1 MRRFV
6 VAAGAVG
13 LVALSA
19 YVAWLDFRIRD
30 AFEGKRWAVP
40 ARVFARP
47 LELAP
52 GAPLTADAIEAELR
66 LAGYR
71 RVRSAFRPASFERD
85 GGQVRLVT
93 REFRFLDRAA
103 PSRHITVSVSGGRI
117 AAVEADGEPRA
128 RVRVDPAEIARIYP
142 AHREDRVLL
151 RLDDVPAAFLAILLE
166 IEDRRFYDHVG
177 IDPLGIARAA
187 WANLR
192 AGQTVQGGSTL
203 TQQLAKNFFLS
214 SERTFTRKLNEA
226 LIALLLEWRYSKP
239 ELLEAYLNEVYI
251 GQQGA
256 HAIHGFGRAA
266 HYYFG
271 RALADLDLDEMA
283 LLAGMV
289 RGPSYYDPR
298 RHPERAKRR
307 RNRVIDRLEAQHVAG
322 PGAAERARNEPLGV
336 TPRPPAA
343 PARFPAFVDLVR
355 RQLRRDHP
363 GSVLR
368 SEGLRIFTTLDPTV
382 QRAAEW
388 ALHQSVPLLSQR
400 SRTPRGELQA
410 AIAVTDARS
419 GEVLSIVGDSD
430 PRRAGFN
437 RALDAVRPV
446 GSVVKPAV
454 YLAALAEPGFHLAS
468 FVRDEPVQVNGPRG
482 PWRPRNHDGRSHGAV
497 FLRDALVHSYNIA
510 TVRIGLDVG
519 LERVRD
525 TIRALGVSRPFAA
538 WPAML
543 LGTVELAP
551 IEVNAMYQSLATG
564 GLRQPL
570 RAIRGITDGHG
581 RSLGR
586 YPERS
591 TRVAD
596 SRAVFL
602 LTHALRGVLNEGTGR
617 RARALLGRGQKLAG
631 KTGTTGGL
639 RDSWFAG
646 YGADRVAVV
655 WVGRDDNR
663 PVNLSGSSGALEVW
677 ARLMR
682 AIGAASV
689 SDAPPRGV
697 EWHWVSRSEGR
708 RIGRDCARA
717 ERLPFVTGR
726 LPPKGRCDPRTAA
739 RGRAAGGVIDS
750 LSPGLGITDPDAKRA
765 NAREAYRFSRAYP
778 SATSS
783 PPNA

>member
-1 MRRFV
+1 MA
-6 VAAGAVG
+6 AAGAVG
-13 LVALSA
+13 IVALAA

-30 AFEGKRWAVP
+30 QFEGKRWAVP

-52 GAPLTADAIEAELR
+52 GAPLTADAIEAELK

-85 GGQVRLVT
+85 GGRLRLVT
-93 REFRFLDRAA
+93 RGFRFLDGAA
-103 PSRHITVSVSGGRI
+103 PSRRITVSVSGGRI
-117 AAVEADGEPRA
+117 AAVEADGEPRP
-128 RVRVDPAEIARIYP
+128 RVRVDPAEIARVYP

-151 RLDDVPAAFLAILLE
+151 RLDDVPAAFIAILLE
-166 IEDRRFYDHVG
+166 VEDRRFHDHVG
-177 IDPLGIARAA
+177 IDPLGVARAA

-192 AGQTVQGGSTL
+192 AGRAVQGGSTL

-214 SERTFTRKLNEA
+214 PERTFTRKLNEA

-239 ELLEAYLNEVYI
+239 ELLEAYLNEVYL

-298 RHPERAKRR
+298 RRPERAKRR
-307 RNRVIDRLEAQHVAG
+307 RNRVIDLLEARGIAG
-322 PGAAERARNEPLGV
+322 AGAAQRARSEPLGV
-336 TPRPPAA
+336 TRRPPPASA
-343 PARFPAFVDLVR
+343 PFPAFVDLVR
-355 RQLRRDHP
+355 RQLRRDYP
-363 GSVLR
+363 GEVLR
-368 SEGLRIFTTLDPTV
+368 SEGLRILTTLDPTV
-382 QRAAEW
+382 QRAAES
-388 ALHQSVPLLSQR
+388 ALAQSMPLLARR
-400 SRTPRGELQA
+400 SRIASGEIQA
-410 AIAVTDARS
+410 AIAVTDAQS
-419 GEVLSIVGDSD
+419 GEVLSIVGGRD
-430 PRRAGFN
+430 PRRTGFN

-454 YLAALAEPGFHLAS
+454 YLAALAEPRFHLAS
-468 FVRDEPVQVNGPRG
+468 FVRDDPVQVDGPRG
-482 PWRPRNHDGRSHGAV
+482 PWRPRNHDGRSHGPV
-497 FLRDALVHSYNIA
+497 FLRDALVHSYNLA
-510 TVRIGLDVG
+510 TVRLGLDVG

-525 TIRALGVSRPFAA
+525 TIRALGVSRPFAT

-543 LGTVELAP
+543 LGTIELAP

-581 RSLGR
+581 RPLGR

-596 SRAVFL
+596 GRAVFL
-602 LTHALRGVLNEGTGR
+602 VTHALHGVLSEGTGR
-617 RARALLGRGQKLAG
+617 RARALLGRGQTLAG

-646 YGADRVAVV
+646 YGGDRVAVV

-682 AIGAASV
+682 AIGAAPV
-689 SDAPPRGV
+689 SDAAPRGV
-697 EWHWVSRSEGR
+697 EWHWVSGGEGR
-708 RIGRDCARA
+708 RIERACDGAR
-717 ERLPFVTGR
+717 RLPFVTGR
-726 LPPKGRCDPRTAA
+726 LPPEGRCGSRTAA
-739 RGRAAGGVIDS
+739 RGDAAAS
-750 LSPGLGITDPDAKRA
+750 
-765 NAREAYRFSRAYP
+765 
-778 SATSS
+778 
-783 PPNA
+783 

>member
-1 MRRFV
+1 MLITAA
-6 VAAGAVG
+6 VAGVVG
-13 LVALSA
+13 LSV
-19 YVAWLDFRIRD
+19 YVAWLDYRIRD
-30 AFEGKRWAVP
+30 EFEGARWAVP

-52 GAPLTADAIEAELR
+52 GVPISADAIEAELK

-71 RVRSAFRPASFERD
+71 RVRAAFRPASFERD
-85 GGQVRLVT
+85 GARLRLVT
-93 REFRFLDRAA
+93 REFRFPDGTA
-103 PSRHITVSVSGGRI
+103 PSRRVAVSVSGGRI
-117 AAVEADGEPRA
+117 ADVEVGGSAGA
-128 RVRVDPAEIARIYP
+128 RVRIDPAEIARVYP

-166 IEDRRFYDHVG
+166 VEDRRFYRHVG
-177 IDPLGIARAA
+177 LDPMAIARAA

-239 ELLEAYLNEVYI
+239 ELLEGYLNEVYL

-266 HYYFG
+266 RYYFG
-271 RALADLDLDEMA
+271 RGLADLDLDEMA
-283 LLAGMV
+283 LLAGLV

-298 RHPERAKRR
+298 RHPERAMRR
-307 RNRVIDRLEAQHVAG
+307 RNRIIDRLEAQGVAG
-322 PGAAERARNEPLGV
+322 SDAAARARNEPLGV
-336 TPRPPAA
+336 TRHPPPAS
-343 PARFPAFVDLVR
+343 ARFPAFVDLVR
-355 RQLRRDHP
+355 RQLRRDYP

-382 QRAAEW
+382 QRASES
-388 ALHQSVPLLSQR
+388 ALERSMPLLARR
-400 SRTPRGELQA
+400 SRIAGDELQA

-419 GEVLSIVGDSD
+419 GEVLCVVGDRD

-454 YLAALAEPGFHLAS
+454 YLAALTEPQFHLAS
-468 FVRDEPVQVNGPRG
+468 FVRDDPVQVEGPRG
-482 PWRPRNHDGRSHGAV
+482 PWRPRNHDGRAHGPV
-497 FLRDALVHSYNIA
+497 LLRDALVHSYNLA
-510 TVRIGLDVG
+510 TVRLGLDVG

-525 TIRALGVSRPFAA
+525 TIRALGVSRPFATF
-538 WPAML
+538 PAML

-551 IEVNAMYQSLATG
+551 IEVNAMYHSLATG
-564 GLRQPL
+564 GMRQPL
-570 RAIRGITDGHG
+570 RAIRSVTDRHG

-586 YPERS
+586 YPGRS

-596 SRAVFL
+596 SDVVFL
-602 LTHALRGVLNEGTGR
+602 VTHALRGVLSEGTGR
-617 RARALLGRGQKLAG
+617 RAREILGRGQVLAG
-631 KTGTTGGL
+631 KTGTTDGL

-663 PVNLSGSSGALEVW
+663 PVNLSGAGGALEIW

-682 AIGAASV
+682 SIGAASI
-689 SDAPPRGV
+689 SDVAPRGV
-697 EWHWVSRSEGR
+697 EWHWVSRGEGR
-708 RIGRDCARA
+708 RIDAACTAA
-717 ERLPFVTGR
+717 MRLPFVAGR
-726 LPPKGRCDPRTAA
+726 LPPEGRCGAQTAA
-739 RGRAAGGVIDS
+739 RGGA
-750 LSPGLGITDPDAKRA
+750 
-765 NAREAYRFSRAYP
+765 EAS
-778 SATSS
+778 
-783 PPNA
+783 

>member
-1 MRRFV
+1 MII
-6 VAAGAVG
+6 
-13 LVALSA
+13 LSA

-30 AFEGKRWAVP
+30 EFEGKRWAVP

-47 LELAP
+47 LELTP
-52 GAPLTADAIEAELR
+52 GAPLTADAIEAELK

-71 RVRSAFRPASFERD
+71 HVRSAFRPASFERD
-85 GGQVRLVT
+85 GGRVRLVT
-93 REFRFLDRAA
+93 REFRFLDGAA
-103 PSRHITVSVSGGRI
+103 PSHRVTVSVSGGRI
-117 AAVEADGEPRA
+117 AAVEVDGGSRS
-128 RVRVDPAEIARIYP
+128 RVRVDPAEIARVYP

-166 IEDRRFYDHVG
+166 VEDRRFYEHIG
-177 IDPLGIARAA
+177 IDPLAIARAA

-192 AGQTVQGGSTL
+192 AGQAVQGGSTL

-214 SERTFTRKLNEA
+214 PERTFTRKLNEA
-226 LIALLLEWRYSKP
+226 LIALLLEWRYSKR
-239 ELLEAYLNEVYI
+239 ELLEAYLNEVYL
-251 GQQGA
+251 GQQGG

-266 HYYFG
+266 AYYFG

-283 LLAGMV
+283 LLTGMV

-307 RNRVIDRLEAQHVAG
+307 RNRVIDRLEAQGVAG
-322 PGAAERARNEPLGV
+322 PGAAQRARSEPLGV
-336 TPRPPAA
+336 TRRPPPAS
-343 PARFPAFVDLVR
+343 ARFPAFVDLVR
-355 RQLRRDHP
+355 RQLRRDYP

-382 QRAAEW
+382 QYAAES
-388 ALHQSVPLLSQR
+388 ALGASMPVLARR
-400 SRTPRGELQA
+400 SRTSRDDLQA
-410 AIAVTDARS
+410 AVAVTDARS
-419 GEVLSIVGDSD
+419 GEVLSIVGGRD
-430 PRRAGFN
+430 PRHIGFN

-454 YLAALAEPGFHLAS
+454 YLAALAEPQFHLAS
-468 FVRDEPVQVNGPRG
+468 FVRDDPVRVDGPRG

-497 FLRDALVHSYNIA
+497 FLRDALVHSYNLA
-510 TVRIGLDVG
+510 TVRLGLDVG
-519 LERVRD
+519 LEQVRD
-525 TIRALGVSRPFAA
+525 TIRALGVSRPFATY
-538 WPAML
+538 PAML

-570 RAIRGITDGHG
+570 RAIRGITDRHG

-602 LTHALRGVLNEGTGR
+602 VTHALRGVLSEGTGR
-617 RARALLGRGQKLAG
+617 RARELLGRGQRLAG

-655 WVGRDDNR
+655 WIGRDDNR

-682 AIGAASV
+682 TIGAASV
-689 SDAPPRGV
+689 SDAAPQGV
-697 EWHWVSRSEGR
+697 EWHWVNRSEGR
-708 RIGRDCARA
+708 RIGRACAGAR
-717 ERLPFVTGR
+717 RLPFVTGR
-726 LPPKGRCDPRTAA
+726 LPPEGRCGSQTAA
-739 RGRAAGGVIDS
+739 RGDAAAS
-750 LSPGLGITDPDAKRA
+750 
-765 NAREAYRFSRAYP
+765 
-778 SATSS
+778 
-783 PPNA
+783 

>member
-1 MRRFV
+1 MVV
-6 VAAGAVG
+6 VAGIAGAIT
-13 LVALSA
+13 LSSYA
-19 YVAWLDFRIRD
+19 VWLDYRIRNE
-30 AFEGKRWAVP
+30 FEGKRWAVP

-47 LELAP
+47 LDLAP
-52 GAPLTADAIEAELR
+52 GAPMTADAIEAELK

-85 GGQVRLVT
+85 AERVRLVT
-93 REFRFLDRAA
+93 REFRFPDGSA
-103 PSRHITVSVSGGRI
+103 PSRRVTVSVSGDRI
-117 AAVEADGEPRA
+117 AEVEVGGEPRA
-128 RVRVDPAEIARIYP
+128 KVRIDPAEIARIYP
-142 AHREDRVLL
+142 THREDRVLL

-166 IEDRRFYDHVG
+166 VEDRRFYRHVG
-177 IDPLGIARAA
+177 IDPLAIARAA

-214 SERTFTRKLNEA
+214 AERTLTRKLNEA
-226 LIALLLEWRYSKP
+226 LIALLLEWRYTKP
-239 ELLEAYLNEVYI
+239 ELLEGYLNEVYL

-271 RALADLDLDEMA
+271 RRLADLDLDEMA

-307 RNRVIDRLEAQHVAG
+307 RNRVIDRLQAQGIAG
-322 PGAAERARNEPLGV
+322 ARAAERARSEPLGV
-336 TPRPPAA
+336 TRRPPPAS
-343 PARFPAFVDLVR
+343 ARFPAFVDLVR
-355 RQLRRDHP
+355 RQLRRDYP

-382 QRAAEW
+382 QRASEW
-388 ALHQSVPLLSQR
+388 ALERSMPLLARR
-400 SRTPRGELQA
+400 SRMSREELQA
-410 AIAVTDARS
+410 AVAVTDART
-419 GEVLSIVGDSD
+419 GEVLSIVGDRD
-430 PRRAGFN
+430 PHRAGFN
-437 RALDAVRPV
+437 RALDAVRPI

-454 YLAALAEPGFHLAS
+454 YLAALTQPQFHLAS
-468 FVRDEPVQVNGPRG
+468 FVRDDPVQVSGPRG

-497 FLRDALVHSYNIA
+497 LLRDALVHSYNLA
-510 TVRIGLDVG
+510 TVRLGLDVG

-525 TIRALGVSRPFAA
+525 TIRALGVSRPFAT

-551 IEVNAMYQSLATG
+551 IEVNAMYHSLATG

-570 RAIRGITDGHG
+570 RAIRSITDRHG
-581 RSLGR
+581 RALSR

-596 SRAVFL
+596 SDVVFL
-602 LTHALRGVLNEGTGR
+602 VTHALRGVLSEGTGR
-617 RARALLGRGQKLAG
+617 GARELLGRGQVLAG
-631 KTGTTGGL
+631 KTGTTDGL

-677 ARLMR
+677 ARLMG
-682 AIGAASV
+682 AIGTASI
-689 SDAPPRGV
+689 SDVAPRGV
-697 EWHWVSRSEGR
+697 EWHWVSRDEGQ
-708 RIGRDCARA
+708 RIERTCTDAM
-717 ERLPFVTGR
+717 RLPFVAGR
-726 LPPKGRCDPRTAA
+726 LPPEGRCATQTTAA
-739 RGRAAGGVIDS
+739 RD
-750 LSPGLGITDPDAKRA
+750 
-765 NAREAYRFSRAYP
+765 NA
-778 SATSS
+778 ATS
-783 PPNA
+783 

>member
-1 MRRFV
+1 MARRRSQSSAAGRKRSRARTRRASALRARVRRFV

-13 LVALSA
+13 IVALSA

-30 AFEGKRWAVP
+30 QFEGKRWAVP

-52 GAPLTADAIEAELR
+52 GAPLTADAIEAELK

-85 GGQVRLVT
+85 GGWVRLVT
-93 REFRFLDRAA
+93 RGFRFLDGAA
-103 PSRHITVSVSGGRI
+103 PSRRITVSVSGGRI
-117 AAVEADGEPRA
+117 AAVEADGEPRS
-128 RVRVDPAEIARIYP
+128 RVRVDPAEIARVYP

-151 RLDDVPAAFLAILLE
+151 RLDDVPAAFIAILLE
-166 IEDRRFYDHVG
+166 IEDRRFHDHVG
-177 IDPLGIARAA
+177 IDPLGVARAA

-192 AGQTVQGGSTL
+192 AGRAVQGGSTL

-214 SERTFTRKLNEA
+214 PERTFTRKLNEA

-239 ELLEAYLNEVYI
+239 ELLEAYLNEVYL

-298 RHPERAKRR
+298 RRPERAKRR
-307 RNRVIDRLEAQHVAG
+307 RNRMIDLLEARGIAG
-322 PGAAERARNEPLGV
+322 AGAAQRARSEPLGV
-336 TPRPPAA
+336 TRRPPPASA
-343 PARFPAFVDLVR
+343 PFPAFVDLVR
-355 RQLRRDHP
+355 RQLRRDYP
-363 GSVLR
+363 GEVLR
-368 SEGLRIFTTLDPTV
+368 SEGLRILTTLDPTV
-382 QRAAEW
+382 QRAAES
-388 ALHQSVPLLSQR
+388 ALEQSMPLLARR
-400 SRTPRGELQA
+400 SRIASGEIQA
-410 AIAVTDARS
+410 AIAVTDAQS
-419 GEVLSIVGDSD
+419 GEVLSIVGGRD
-430 PRRAGFN
+430 PRRSGFN

-454 YLAALAEPGFHLAS
+454 YLAALAEPRFHLAS
-468 FVRDEPVQVNGPRG
+468 LVRDDPVQVDGPRG
-482 PWRPRNHDGRSHGAV
+482 PWRPRNHDGRSHGPV
-497 FLRDALVHSYNIA
+497 FLRDALVHSYNLA
-510 TVRIGLDVG
+510 TVRLGLDVG

-525 TIRALGVSRPFAA
+525 TIRALGVSRPFAT

-543 LGTVELAP
+543 LGTIELAP

-581 RSLGR
+581 RPLGR
-586 YPERS
+586 YPEHS

-596 SRAVFL
+596 GRAVFL
-602 LTHALRGVLNEGTGR
+602 VTHALHGVLSEGTGR
-617 RARALLGRGQKLAG
+617 RARALLGRGQTLAG

-646 YGADRVAVV
+646 YGGDRVAVV

-682 AIGAASV
+682 AIGAAPV
-689 SDAPPRGV
+689 SDAAPRGV
-697 EWHWVSRSEGR
+697 EWHWVSRGEGR
-708 RIGRDCARA
+708 RIQRACDGAR
-717 ERLPFVTGR
+717 RLPFVTGR
-726 LPPKGRCDPRTAA
+726 LPPEGRCGSRTAA
-739 RGRAAGGVIDS
+739 RGDAAAS
-750 LSPGLGITDPDAKRA
+750 
-765 NAREAYRFSRAYP
+765 
-778 SATSS
+778 
-783 PPNA
+783 

>member
-1 MRRFV
+1 MAVTFT
-6 VAAGAVG
+6 AAG
-13 LVALSA
+13 LILLSA
-19 YVAWLDFRIRD
+19 YVTWLDFRIRD
-30 AFEGKRWAVP
+30 QFEGKRWAVP

-47 LELAP
+47 LELTP
-52 GAPLTADAIEAELR
+52 GAPLTADAIEAELK

-85 GGQVRLVT
+85 GGRMRLVT
-93 REFRFLDRAA
+93 RGFRFLDGAA
-103 PSRHITVSVSGGRI
+103 PSRRVTVSVSGGRI
-117 AAVEADGEPRA
+117 AAVEVDGEPRP
-128 RVRVDPAEIARIYP
+128 RVRIDPAEIARVYP

-166 IEDRRFYDHVG
+166 VEDRRFHEHLG
-177 IDPLGIARAA
+177 IDPLAILRAA
-187 WANLR
+187 WVNLR
-192 AGQTVQGGSTL
+192 AGRAVQGGSTL

-214 SERTFTRKLNEA
+214 PERTFTRKLNEA
-226 LIALLLEWRYSKP
+226 LIALLLEWRYSKH
-239 ELLEAYLNEVYI
+239 ELLEGYLNEVFL

-256 HAIHGFGRAA
+256 YAIHGFGRAA
-266 HYYFG
+266 RYYFG

-307 RNRVIDRLEAQHVAG
+307 RNRVIDLLEARGIAG
-322 PGAAERARNEPLGV
+322 AGAAQRARSEPLGV
-336 TPRPPAA
+336 TRRPPPASA
-343 PARFPAFVDLVR
+343 PFPAFVDLVR
-355 RQLRRDHP
+355 RQLRRDYP
-363 GSVLR
+363 GEVLR
-368 SEGLRIFTTLDPTV
+368 SEGLRILTTLDPTV
-382 QRAAEW
+382 QRAAES
-388 ALHQSVPLLSQR
+388 ALEQSMPLLARR
-400 SRTPRGELQA
+400 SGISSGELQA
-410 AIAVTDARS
+410 AIAITDARS
-419 GEVLSIVGDSD
+419 GEVLSIVGGRD
-430 PRRAGFN
+430 PRRTGFN

-454 YLAALAEPGFHLAS
+454 YLAALTEPRFHLAS
-468 FVRDEPVQVNGPRG
+468 FVRDDPVQVDGPRG
-482 PWRPRNHDGRSHGAV
+482 SWRPRNHDGRSHGAV
-497 FLRDALVHSYNIA
+497 FLRDALVHSYNLA
-510 TVRIGLDVG
+510 TVRLGLDVG

-525 TIRALGVSRPFAA
+525 TIRALGVSRPFAT

-543 LGTVELAP
+543 LGTIELAP

-570 RAIRGITDGHG
+570 RAIRGITDRHG
-581 RSLGR
+581 RPLGR

-596 SRAVFL
+596 GRAVFL
-602 LTHALRGVLNEGTGR
+602 VTHALHGVLSEGTGR
-617 RARALLGRGQKLAG
+617 RARALLGRGQTLAG

-655 WVGRDDNR
+655 WIGRDDNR

-689 SDAPPRGV
+689 SDAAPRGV
-697 EWHWVSRSEGR
+697 EWHWVSRGEGR
-708 RIGRDCARA
+708 RIERTCDGAR
-717 ERLPFVTGR
+717 RLPFVTGR
-726 LPPKGRCDPRTAA
+726 LPPEGGRCGSQTAA
-739 RGRAAGGVIDS
+739 RGDAAAS
-750 LSPGLGITDPDAKRA
+750 
-765 NAREAYRFSRAYP
+765 
-778 SATSS
+778 
-783 PPNA
+783 

>member
-1 MRRFV
+1 MLITAG
-6 VAAGAVG
+6 VAGVIAF
-13 LVALSA
+13 SA
-19 YVAWLDFRIRD
+19 YVAWLDYRIRD
-30 AFEGKRWAVP
+30 EFEGARWAVP

-52 GAPLTADAIEAELR
+52 GAAISADAIEAELK

-71 RVRSAFRPASFERD
+71 QVRAAFRPASFERD
-85 GGQVRLVT
+85 GGRIRLVT
-93 REFRFLDRAA
+93 REFRFPDGTA
-103 PSRHITVSVSGGRI
+103 PSRRVTVSVSGGRI
-117 AAVEADGEPRA
+117 ADVAIDGGTGV
-128 RVRVDPAEIARIYP
+128 RVLVDPAEIARVYP

-166 IEDRRFYDHVG
+166 VEDRRFYRHIG
-177 IDPLGIARAA
+177 IDPLAIARAA

-192 AGQTVQGGSTL
+192 AGRTVQGGSTL
-203 TQQLAKNFFLS
+203 TQQLARNFFLS
-214 SERTFTRKLNEA
+214 SGRTFTRKLNEA

-239 ELLEAYLNEVYI
+239 ELLEGYLNEVYL

-266 HYYFG
+266 RHWFG
-271 RALADLDLDEMA
+271 RGLADLDLDEMA
-283 LLAGMV
+283 LLAGLV

-298 RHPERAKRR
+298 RHPERAMQR
-307 RNRVIDRLEAQHVAG
+307 RNRIIDRLEAQGVAG
-322 PGAAERARNEPLGV
+322 PDAAARARSEPLGV
-336 TPRPPAA
+336 TRHPPPAS
-343 PARFPAFVDLVR
+343 ARFPAFVDLVR
-355 RQLRRDHP
+355 RQLRRDYP

-382 QRAAEW
+382 QRASES
-388 ALHQSVPLLSQR
+388 ALDRSLPLLARR
-400 SRTPRGELQA
+400 SRITGDELQA

-419 GEVLSIVGDSD
+419 GEVLSIVGDRD

-454 YLAALAEPGFHLAS
+454 YLAALTEPQFHLAS
-468 FVRDEPVQVNGPRG
+468 FVRDDPVQVDGPRG
-482 PWRPRNHDGRSHGAV
+482 PWRPRNHDGRAHGPV
-497 FLRDALVHSYNIA
+497 LLRDALVHSYNLA
-510 TVRIGLDVG
+510 TVRLGLDVG

-525 TIRALGVSRPFAA
+525 TIRALGVSRPFATF
-538 WPAML
+538 PAML

-551 IEVNAMYQSLATG
+551 IEVSAMYHSLATG

-570 RAIRGITDGHG
+570 RAIRSVTDRQG

-596 SRAVFL
+596 SDVVFL
-602 LTHALRGVLNEGTGR
+602 VTHALRGVLSEGTGR
-617 RARALLGRGQKLAG
+617 RAREILGSGQVLAG
-631 KTGTTGGL
+631 KTGTTDGL

-663 PVNLSGSSGALEVW
+663 PVNLSGASGALEVW

-682 AIGAASV
+682 SIGAASI
-689 SDAPPRGV
+689 SDVAPRGV
-697 EWHWVSRSEGR
+697 EWHWVSRDGGS
-708 RIGRDCARA
+708 RIDGACTAA
-717 ERLPFVTGR
+717 MRLPFAAGR
-726 LPPKGRCDPRTAA
+726 LPPEGRCDAQTAA
-739 RGRAAGGVIDS
+739 RGG
-750 LSPGLGITDPDAKRA
+750 T
-765 NAREAYRFSRAYP
+765 EAS
-778 SATSS
+778 
-783 PPNA
+783 

>member
-1 MRRFV
+1 MV
-6 VAAGAVG
+6 VMVGAVG
-13 LVALSA
+13 MIVLAA
-19 YVAWLDFRIRD
+19 YAVWLDLRIQNEFD
-30 AFEGKRWAVP
+30 GKRWAVP

-52 GAPLTADAIEAELR
+52 GVSLTIDAIEAELK

-71 RVRSAFRPASFERD
+71 HVRSAFRPASFERN
-85 GGQVRLVT
+85 GKRVRFVT
-93 REFRFLDRAA
+93 REFTFPDGSA
-103 PSRHITVSVSGGRI
+103 PSRRITVSVSGGRI
-117 AAVEADGEPRA
+117 TDVDVDGESRP

-166 IEDRRFYDHVG
+166 VEDRRFHQHIG
-177 IDPLGIARAA
+177 IDPVAIARAA

-192 AGQTVQGGSTL
+192 AGRTVQGGSTL

-214 SERTFTRKLNEA
+214 AERTFARKLNEA
-226 LIALLLEWRYSKP
+226 LIALLLERRFSKP
-239 ELLEAYLNEVYI
+239 ELLEGYLNEVYL

-266 HYYFG
+266 RYYFG
-271 RALADLDLDEMA
+271 RRLADLDLDEMA

-307 RNRVIDRLEAQHVAG
+307 RNRVIDRLEAQAIAG
-322 PGAAERARNEPLGV
+322 PRAAARARSEPLGV
-336 TPRPPAA
+336 TRSPPAA
-343 PARFPAFVDLVR
+343 SAQFPAFVDLVR
-355 RQLRRDHP
+355 RQLRRDYP
-363 GSVLR
+363 GRVLR
-368 SEGLRIFTTLDPTV
+368 SEGLRIFTTLDPTI
-382 QRAAEW
+382 QRASESAVNE
-388 ALHQSVPLLSQR
+388 SMPLLARR
-400 SRTPRGELQA
+400 SRISRSELQVA
-410 AIAVTDARS
+410 VAVTDARS
-419 GEVLSIVGDSD
+419 GEVLSIVGGSD

-454 YLAALAEPGFHLAS
+454 YLAALTDPQFHLAS
-468 FVRDEPVQVNGPRG
+468 FVRDDPVQVDGPHG
-482 PWRPRNHDGRSHGAV
+482 PWRPRNYDGRSHGAV
-497 FLRDALVHSYNIA
+497 LLRDALVHSYNLA
-510 TVRIGLDVG
+510 TVRIGLDIG
-519 LERVRD
+519 LEQVRD
-525 TIRALGVSRPFAA
+525 TIRALGVSRPFAS

-570 RAIRGITDGHG
+570 RAIRSVTDEHG

-586 YPERS
+586 YSERS

-596 SRAVFL
+596 SNAVFL
-602 LTHALRGVLNEGTGR
+602 VTHALRGVLSEGTGR
-617 RARALLGRGQKLAG
+617 RARELLGRGQMLAG
-631 KTGTTGGL
+631 KTGTTDGL

-655 WVGRDDNR
+655 WIGRDDNR
-663 PVNLSGSSGALEVW
+663 SVNLSGSTGALEVW

-682 AIGAASV
+682 SIGTASV
-689 SDAPPRGV
+689 SDVAPRGV
-697 EWHWVSRSEGR
+697 EWDWVSRGEGR
-708 RIGRDCARA
+708 RIERACADA
-717 ERLPFVTGR
+717 MRLPFVAGR
-726 LPPKGRCDPRTAA
+726 LPPEGRCGPQTAA
-739 RGRAAGGVIDS
+739 RGAAAAS
-750 LSPGLGITDPDAKRA
+750 
-765 NAREAYRFSRAYP
+765 
-778 SATSS
+778 
-783 PPNA
+783 

>member
-1 MRRFV
+1 MAVTFT
-6 VAAGAVG
+6 AAG
-13 LVALSA
+13 LILLSA
-19 YVAWLDFRIRD
+19 YVTWLDFRIRD
-30 AFEGKRWAVP
+30 QFEGKRWAVP

-47 LELAP
+47 LELTP
-52 GAPLTADAIEAELR
+52 GASLTADAIEAELK

-85 GGQVRLVT
+85 GGHMRLVT
-93 REFRFLDRAA
+93 RGFRFFDGAA
-103 PSRHITVSVSGGRI
+103 PSRQVTVSVSGGRI
-117 AAVEADGEPRA
+117 AAVEVDGEPRP
-128 RVRVDPAEIARIYP
+128 RVRIDPAEIARVYP

-166 IEDRRFYDHVG
+166 VEDRRFHEHLG
-177 IDPLGIARAA
+177 IDPLAILRAA
-187 WANLR
+187 WVNLR
-192 AGQTVQGGSTL
+192 AGRAVQGGSTL

-214 SERTFTRKLNEA
+214 PERTFTRKLNEA
-226 LIALLLEWRYSKP
+226 LIALLLEWRYSKH
-239 ELLEAYLNEVYI
+239 ELLEGYLNEVFL

-256 HAIHGFGRAA
+256 YAIHGFGRAA
-266 HYYFG
+266 RYYFG

-307 RNRVIDRLEAQHVAG
+307 RNRVIDLLEARGIAG
-322 PGAAERARNEPLGV
+322 AGAAQRARSEPLGV
-336 TPRPPAA
+336 TRRPPPASA
-343 PARFPAFVDLVR
+343 PFPAFVDLVR
-355 RQLRRDHP
+355 RQLRRDYP
-363 GSVLR
+363 GGVLR
-368 SEGLRIFTTLDPTV
+368 SEGLRILTTLDPTV
-382 QRAAEW
+382 QRAAES
-388 ALHQSVPLLSQR
+388 ALEQSMPLLARR
-400 SRTPRGELQA
+400 SGISSGELQA
-410 AIAVTDARS
+410 AIAITDARS
-419 GEVLSIVGDSD
+419 GEVLSIVGGRD
-430 PRRAGFN
+430 PRRTGFN

-454 YLAALAEPGFHLAS
+454 YLAALTEPRFHLAS
-468 FVRDEPVQVNGPRG
+468 FVRDDPVQVDGPRG

-497 FLRDALVHSYNIA
+497 FLRDALVHSYNLA
-510 TVRIGLDVG
+510 TVRLGLDVG

-525 TIRALGVSRPFAA
+525 TIRALGVSRPFAT

-543 LGTVELAP
+543 LGTIELAP

-570 RAIRGITDGHG
+570 RAIRGITDRHG
-581 RSLGR
+581 RPLGR

-596 SRAVFL
+596 GRAVFL
-602 LTHALRGVLNEGTGR
+602 VTHALHGVLSEGTGR
-617 RARALLGRGQKLAG
+617 RARALLGRGQTLAG

-655 WVGRDDNR
+655 WIGRDDNR

-689 SDAPPRGV
+689 SDAAPRGV
-697 EWHWVSRSEGR
+697 EWHWVSRGEGR
-708 RIGRDCARA
+708 RIERTCDGAR
-717 ERLPFVTGR
+717 RLPFVTGR
-726 LPPKGRCDPRTAA
+726 LPPEGGRCGSQTAA
-739 RGRAAGGVIDS
+739 RGDAAAS
-750 LSPGLGITDPDAKRA
+750 
-765 NAREAYRFSRAYP
+765 
-778 SATSS
+778 
-783 PPNA
+783 

>member
-1 MRRFV
+1 M
-6 VAAGAVG
+6 AGAVG
-13 LVALSA
+13 IVALSA

-30 AFEGKRWAVP
+30 QFEGKRWAVP

-47 LELAP
+47 LELAL
-52 GAPLTADAIEAELR
+52 GAPLTADAIEAELK

-85 GGQVRLVT
+85 GGRLRLVT
-93 REFRFLDRAA
+93 RGFRFLDGAA
-103 PSRHITVSVSGGRI
+103 PSRRITVSVSGGRI
-117 AAVEADGEPRA
+117 AAVEADGEPRS
-128 RVRVDPAEIARIYP
+128 RVRIDPAEIARIYP

-151 RLDDVPAAFLAILLE
+151 RLDDVPAAFIAILLE
-166 IEDRRFYDHVG
+166 VEDRRFHDHVG
-177 IDPLGIARAA
+177 IDPLGVARAA

-192 AGQTVQGGSTL
+192 AGRAVQGGSTL

-214 SERTFTRKLNEA
+214 PERTFTRKLNEA

-239 ELLEAYLNEVYI
+239 ELLEAYLNEVYL

-298 RHPERAKRR
+298 RRPERAKRR
-307 RNRVIDRLEAQHVAG
+307 RNRVIDLLEARGIAG
-322 PGAAERARNEPLGV
+322 AGAAQRARSEPLGV
-336 TPRPPAA
+336 TRRPPPASA
-343 PARFPAFVDLVR
+343 PFPAFVDLVR
-355 RQLRRDHP
+355 RQLRRDYP
-363 GSVLR
+363 GEVLR
-368 SEGLRIFTTLDPTV
+368 SEGLRILTTLDPTV
-382 QRAAEW
+382 QRAAES
-388 ALHQSVPLLSQR
+388 ALEQSMPLLARR
-400 SRTPRGELQA
+400 SRIASGEIQA
-410 AIAVTDARS
+410 AIAVTDAQS
-419 GEVLSIVGDSD
+419 GEVLSIVGGRD
-430 PRRAGFN
+430 PRRSGFN

-454 YLAALAEPGFHLAS
+454 YLAALAEPRFHLAS
-468 FVRDEPVQVNGPRG
+468 FVRDDPVQVDGPRG
-482 PWRPRNHDGRSHGAV
+482 PWRPRNHDGRSHGPV
-497 FLRDALVHSYNIA
+497 FLRDALVHSYNLA
-510 TVRIGLDVG
+510 TVRLGLDVG

-525 TIRALGVSRPFAA
+525 TIRALGVSRPFAT

-543 LGTVELAP
+543 LGTIELAP

-581 RSLGR
+581 RPLGR

-596 SRAVFL
+596 GRAVFL
-602 LTHALRGVLNEGTGR
+602 VTHALHGVLSEGTGR
-617 RARALLGRGQKLAG
+617 RARALLGRGQTLAG

-646 YGADRVAVV
+646 YGGDRVAVV

-682 AIGAASV
+682 AIGAAPV
-689 SDAPPRGV
+689 SDAAPRGV
-697 EWHWVSRSEGR
+697 EWHWVSGGEGR
-708 RIGRDCARA
+708 RIERACDGAR
-717 ERLPFVTGR
+717 RLPFVTGR
-726 LPPKGRCDPRTAA
+726 LPPEGRCGSRTAA
-739 RGRAAGGVIDS
+739 RGDAAAS
-750 LSPGLGITDPDAKRA
+750 
-765 NAREAYRFSRAYP
+765 
-778 SATSS
+778 
-783 PPNA
+783 